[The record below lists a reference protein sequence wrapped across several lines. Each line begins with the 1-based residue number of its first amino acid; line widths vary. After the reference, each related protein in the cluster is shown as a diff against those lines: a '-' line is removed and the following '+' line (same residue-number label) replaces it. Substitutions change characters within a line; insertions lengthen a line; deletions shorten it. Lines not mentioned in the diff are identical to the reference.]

1 MLERFSYLKNAAL
14 DFALLVVQLYPIE
27 VVISLPL
34 QIKLHHEPVVALFS
48 YNFCSFFSYVGGVL
62 ITNLFSANHFRKP
75 SGSVTKLSHLKAR
88 KSAHHDRIMTAKLH
102 HDRGLDTNNVS
113 ANHLCYKSNHIW
125 WKYHVNKFLSLSS
138 YLCKFLFL
146 VTFQSNNFDFIC
158 SNNKQVYFVKMH
170 QTMTSECFFVGNSIN
185 KLVQVTTR
193 DKQLL
198 KLRKTCS
205 TLIKK
210 DSQLYMV
217 SDYCSSA
224 VFIINSLEN
233 QSSMQ
238 AFENVY
244 TFFINFWEIMIA
256 SIVLFIYLSNKIVL
270 KGF

>member
-170 QTMTSECFFVGNSIN
+170 QTMTSEYFFVGNSIN

-198 KLRKTCS
+198 KLSKTCS
-205 TLIKK
+205 TLIKIK
-210 DSQLYMV
+210 TASYTWSQTAATVRFL
-217 SDYCSSA
+217 
-224 VFIINSLEN
+224 SL
-233 QSSMQ
+233 
-238 AFENVY
+238 
-244 TFFINFWEIMIA
+244 T
-256 SIVLFIYLSNKIVL
+256 LSKTRHAGI
-270 KGF
+270 